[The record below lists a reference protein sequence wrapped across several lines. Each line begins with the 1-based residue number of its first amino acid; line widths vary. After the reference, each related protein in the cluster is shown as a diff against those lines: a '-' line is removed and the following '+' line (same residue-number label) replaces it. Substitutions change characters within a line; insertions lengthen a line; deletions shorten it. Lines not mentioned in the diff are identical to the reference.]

1 MLRIVLIQLLLF
13 AVPFIVWALYV
24 LMVQRRSLASGGA
37 FNDAPIAWLLGAGT
51 AMVAAGLVYLA
62 VFSGTPAGEGQYVP
76 PRLEDGRIVPG
87 HIEPVDDL
95 PIDTAPADTE

>member
-13 AVPFIVWALYV
+13 AIPFIVWALYV
-24 LMVQRRSLASGGA
+24 LMVQRRSLAAGGA

-76 PRLEDGRIVPG
+76 PRLEDGRIIPG
-87 HIEPVDDL
+87 HIEPTG
-95 PIDTAPADTE
+95 TAPIEAE

>member
-13 AVPFIVWALYV
+13 AIPFIVWALYV

-76 PRLEDGRIVPG
+76 PRLENGQIVPG
-87 HIEPVDDL
+87 HIEPAGNTPVE
-95 PIDTAPADTE
+95 TE